1 MADPLGAINNLL
13 GPAAPAGMQRV
24 GGPGPTGE
32 VAQAF
37 ADVLKTAMSQLQ
49 QDQSTAQ
56 GMINQFTDG
65 GPIDVSQVTIAMEQA
80 SLALQLLIEV
90 RNQIINAHET
100 LMRMP
105 V

>member
-1 MADPLGAINNLL
+1 MADPFDIGGIT
-13 GPAAPAGMQRV
+13 GPGSLSAARPA

-32 VAQAF
+32 VARAF
-37 ADVLKTAMSQLQ
+37 GDLLQQAMSSLQ
-49 QDQSTAQ
+49 QDQAAAK
-56 GMINQFTDG
+56 GLMEQFAAG
-65 GPIDVSQVTIAMEQA
+65 GPVDISQVTIAMEEA
-80 SLALQLLIEV
+80 SLAMQLLIEV